1 MDASSTCL
9 VAGSVVY
16 QGSFSQCGLMYMRDM
31 VLGVEVDGT
40 GGEARESIRKTG
52 SRIEHGSYPP
62 VFQMSFLRHLS
73 ILAGCRCFHYSTRFI
88 LWQSQRGCRP

>member
-40 GGEARESIRKTG
+40 GGEARGSIRKTG
-52 SRIEHGSYPP
+52 SRIEYGSYPP
-62 VFQMSFLRHLS
+62 AFQCLS
-73 ILAGCRCFHYSTRFI
+73 CDTCRF
-88 LWQSQRGCRP
+88 